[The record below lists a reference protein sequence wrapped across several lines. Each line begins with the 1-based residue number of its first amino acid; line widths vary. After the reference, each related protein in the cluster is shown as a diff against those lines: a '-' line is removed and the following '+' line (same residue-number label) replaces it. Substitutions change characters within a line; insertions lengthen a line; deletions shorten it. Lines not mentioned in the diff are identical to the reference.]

1 MFENYEICCLCTLA
15 CLDLILGYV
24 RSIFITRDF
33 VLKKSIVGVIK
44 KLALIIGV
52 AVIYFSLEIAN
63 GFNVTQQAWID
74 YLTVAYG
81 LIILLACFSEFIS
94 VVANLSII
102 TNINFDKIKIIED
115 NIKKKEEE

>member
-1 MFENYEICCLCTLA
+1 MFENYELCCLCTLA
-15 CLDLILGYV
+15 CLDLILGYI

-52 AVIYFSLEIAN
+52 SAIYFSIEIAN
-63 GFNVTQQAWID
+63 GFNVTQLAWID

-115 NIKKKEEE
+115 NIKKKEED